1 MNARHTEQ
9 VHTAHTAQL
18 RTAHT
23 TQVHTAHTTQV
34 HSTQHMNTHGTSF
47 TVPGE
52 VTTDLSVS
60 GTVLGQAK
68 LDETEGD
75 GQHDTGQ

>member
-1 MNARHTEQ
+1 MARLSQYH
-9 VHTAHTAQL
+9 
-18 RTAHT
+18 
-23 TQVHTAHTTQV
+23 
-34 HSTQHMNTHGTSF
+34 
-47 TVPGE
+47 GE

-60 GTVLGQAK
+60 GTVLGQEE